1 MKKLRAKKKGLL
13 GKVSDPSSQSPVI
26 NGTKKSQIKGVL
38 RLRANLKALSSSPT
52 TSLTMGELQDWITQ
66 YPPPKVGVAIKKQST
81 LPRPETLV
89 ADIANIL
96 FQSID
101 ITLEKTGLLDRWLLL
116 MLGLDAQ
123 QLMFELVDPHPLTQ
137 ESLKNKGAT
146 EIARALLAKKHITE
160 QCDEGAIDRYLS
172 DVMKLA
178 CDDMAWQ
185 RWLFNC
191 VDAQFKRCAQKLN
204 LPWEGL
210 GVLTIRVPE
219 PNPYANEFHEDH
231 YLRLSIIL
239 RAIEDGYL
247 TVDQLR
253 ASKANMQ
260 SEPAQMGW
268 YLFCSILFS
277 GVCRRKLLFQIAQV
291 SIGKGHL
298 DEPLSSIFVH
308 KEWPLAAPE
317 KTSDKNVVEED
328 LPKPLIQ
335 DRWIADP
342 VSAIIHQRYRSS
354 WKEVQVSPD
363 RSWKSI
369 EAFLMWLLAQL
380 QEPGHC
386 PKLSQLEREKIAHA
400 LNHFSSLKRLLIASE
415 GFQIRSLPSYVWNYL
430 AGNFQTT
437 GLQPDSLLR
446 LAAVIRNA
454 DETPH
459 FELSSTLEKTPR
471 DDVSDELA
479 PDEEVGA
486 HSQWVYKTLEELRK
500 LKKLEHISALVID
513 QVRSNLDEL
522 DIQYEVSQYPL
533 TRMLG
538 AWTRHLLETLAGGRN
553 ELNSTR
559 MMSYVQTLSQ
569 LLLEQYELEQDLC
582 DFTATE
588 RKEELDD
595 LLKLVPSASK
605 RKIVRRAW
613 HQLHQFLI
621 AKGDIA
627 AVHYDNKS
635 RNLASDTDAEYI
647 SEPEFQVIA
656 RHLYYQTCH
665 GKEAIEKNVCLM
677 ALTLAYRLGLRRS
690 EVIQLGTSHVVVNN
704 GGIATHLVVQ
714 RWNLRRLKTPSSTR
728 VIPLKGLLLDQEL
741 GWLSV
746 MAKSRYV
753 GNLFSGNLLELS
765 AKEAHDHCFGL
776 RVKSSGIAEQS
787 DGLSKSDRDNL
798 NSLFVHE
805 VGTLMP
811 NVERIVD
818 LIHLAMRAV
827 TGRETVRFH
836 HLRHSCATNTLLLLA
851 APELSHSW
859 PFLLDVMYGGIQS
872 IENQGLDLSKWQMND
887 YSQRP
892 VQIKDLQARSRE
904 LRLQLFNDPRVSY
917 SQLYLVSRLLG
928 HSSPV
933 TTLQSYIHVIDLLA
947 GAYVHER
954 IFELPQGL
962 VINLY
967 PDTARNYQK
976 RKNQCSIEALL
987 NQAPVV
993 GEATEQD
1000 FELSTLNEQRKA
1012 HRKPKLKTDLP
1023 ASSLLEFVHQHPK
1036 GIACLYQLLKRHRG
1050 DRETFGHYL
1059 QLHGW
1064 SPELAQDAITRAQ
1077 NLTATCALDQPKR
1090 AVFIH
1095 RTGLSNLT
1103 NEAADPIGE
1112 VEVQDRKPGEIVNGI
1127 YLPKPILIRGNQL
1140 QVKDWSL
1147 IICKWI
1153 AANPKEAAWLLKDY
1167 VAQRMKLEVNQLRIK
1182 KKVAIDGR
1190 SPSSVIEQYKT
1201 LFALLG
1207 IKYEENP
1214 LGLELIKLGNKSEKI
1229 EWAILRYTLYLATMI
1244 C

>member
-1 MKKLRAKKKGLL
+1 MKKLGAKKKGLL
-13 GKVSDPSSQSPVI
+13 GRASDPASQSPVI
-26 NGTKKSQIKGVL
+26 NGTKKSQIKGIL
-38 RLRANLKALSSSPT
+38 RLRANLKALSSSPS
-52 TSLTMGELQDWITQ
+52 TSLAMGELQDWIAQ
-66 YPPPKVGVAIKKQST
+66 YPPPKVGVTIKKRST
-81 LPRPETLV
+81 LPQPETLV
-89 ADIANIL
+89 EDIANIL

-123 QLMFELVDPHPLTQ
+123 QLMFELVDPHPPTQ
-137 ESLKNKGAT
+137 ESLKNKGAK
-146 EIARALLAKKHITE
+146 EITHALLAKKHITE

-185 RWLFNC
+185 RWLFSC

-219 PNPYANEFHEDH
+219 PNPYANEFHEGH
-231 YLRLSIIL
+231 YLKLSVIL

-247 TVDQLR
+247 TLDQLR
-253 ASKANMQ
+253 ASKANKQ
-260 SEPAQMGW
+260 SESAQIGW
-268 YLFCSILFS
+268 YLFCSVLFS
-277 GVCRRKLLFQIAQV
+277 GVCRRKQLFQIAQV
-291 SIGKGHL
+291 SIGKSHL

-308 KEWPLAAPE
+308 KEWPLAAL
-317 KTSDKNVVEED
+317 KKISDKNVAEED
-328 LPKPLIQ
+328 LPRPLAQ

-354 WKEVQVSPD
+354 WKDVQMSPD

-369 EAFLMWLLAQL
+369 EAFLMGLLTQL

-386 PKLSQLEREKIAHA
+386 PKLSQLEREKIAQA
-400 LNHFSSLKRLLIASE
+400 ISHFSSLKRLLIASE
-415 GFQIRSLPSYVWNYL
+415 GFQIRSLPSYIWNYL

-437 GLQPDSLLR
+437 GLQPESLLR
-446 LAAVIRNA
+446 LAAVIRSG

-459 FELSSTLEKTPR
+459 FESPSPLESAPR
-471 DDVSDELA
+471 DDVSEEYA
-479 PDEEVGA
+479 HGEEVGA

-627 AVHYDNKS
+627 AEDYDNKS
-635 RNLASDTDAEYI
+635 RNLGSDTDAEYI

-677 ALTLAYRLGLRRS
+677 VLTLAYRLGLRRS
-690 EVIQLGTSHVVVNN
+690 EVIQLGTSHVVLA
-704 GGIATHLVVQ
+704 GGTIATHLVVQ

-728 VIPLKGLLLDQEL
+728 VIPLKGLLLDQER
-741 GWLSV
+741 GWLSD
-746 MAKSRYV
+746 MARSRQSS
-753 GNLFSGNLLELS
+753 NLFSGNLLEPT
-765 AKEAHDHCFGL
+765 AKEVHDHFFGPH
-776 RVKSSGIAEQS
+776 VKSSGIDEQP

-798 NSLFVHE
+798 NSLFVYE

-887 YSQRP
+887 YSQRA
-892 VQIKDLQARSRE
+892 VQIKDFQARSRE

-976 RKNQCSIEALL
+976 RKNLCSIEGAL
-987 NQAPVV
+987 NQAPAV
-993 GEATEQD
+993 GETTEQD
-1000 FELSTLNEQRKA
+1000 VELSTLNEQRKA
-1012 HRKPKLKTDLP
+1012 HRKPKLKTNLP
-1023 ASSLLEFVHQHPK
+1023 PSSLLEFVHKHPK

-1050 DRETFGHYL
+1050 DRETFSHYL

-1090 AVFIH
+1090 AAFTQ

-1167 VAQRMKLEVNQLRIK
+1167 VAHRMKLEVNQLRIK

-1207 IKYEENP
+1207 IKYEESP

-1229 EWAILRYTLYLATMI
+1229 EWAILRYTLYFAAML

>member
-13 GKVSDPSSQSPVI
+13 GKVSDPTSQSPVI
-26 NGTKKSQIKGVL
+26 NGTKKSQIKGIL
-38 RLRANLKALSSSPT
+38 RLRANLKLLSSSPS
-52 TSLTMGELQDWITQ
+52 TSLAMGELQDWITQ
-66 YPPPKVGVAIKKQST
+66 YPPPKVGVAIKRRST
-81 LPRPETLV
+81 LPKPETLV
-89 ADIANIL
+89 EDIANIL

-123 QLMFELVDPHPLTQ
+123 QLIFELVDPHPLTQ
-137 ESLKNKGAT
+137 ESLENRGAK
-146 EIARALLAKKHITE
+146 EIAQALLAKKHITE

-204 LPWEGL
+204 LSWEGL

-219 PNPYANEFHEDH
+219 PNPYANEFNEEH
-231 YLRLSIIL
+231 YLKLSIIL

-253 ASKANMQ
+253 ASKANTQ

-328 LPKPLIQ
+328 LPKPLTQ

-342 VSAIIHQRYRSS
+342 VSAIIHQRYRST
-354 WKEVQVSPD
+354 WKEVQMSPD

-369 EAFLMWLLAQL
+369 EAFLTGLLAQL
-380 QEPGHC
+380 QEPSHC
-386 PKLSQLEREKIAHA
+386 PKLSQLKREKIAHA

-459 FELSSTLEKTPR
+459 FESSSTLEKTPR

-635 RNLASDTDAEYI
+635 RTLASDTDAEYI

-677 ALTLAYRLGLRRS
+677 TLTLAYRLGLRRS

-746 MAKSRYV
+746 MARSRYV

-851 APELSHSW
+851 APELTHSW

-887 YSQRP
+887 YSQRA
-892 VQIKDLQARSRE
+892 VQIKDFQARSRE

-976 RKNQCSIEALL
+976 RKNQCSIEGVL
-987 NQAPVV
+987 NQASVV
-993 GEATEQD
+993 GETTEQD

-1023 ASSLLEFVHQHPK
+1023 TSSLLEFVYKHPK

-1103 NEAADPIGE
+1103 NETADPIGE

-1167 VAQRMKLEVNQLRIK
+1167 VAHRMKLEVNQLRIK

-1207 IKYEENP
+1207 IKYEESP